1 MINVIMLTG
10 KAGCGKD
17 SFYSIADNYI
27 YKNTMGTVD
36 VFNRAFADKIKES
49 LYDLGWDGKKDD
61 KGRRLL
67 QHFGQTMREYDKDIW
82 AKFVYDDIYDTE
94 FGGVESVHIITD
106 LRFPNEYTY
115 VRDNL
120 QEDFPNSKL
129 TVVKIVGRH
138 ADLGANANDISEAG
152 ITEEDLGK
160 PFDYVL
166 HNDGTFDEYKL
177 QVKHV
182 LEDLELL

>member
-1 MINVIMLTG
+1 MTNVIMLTG

-17 SFYSIADNYI
+17 TFYNIADNYI
-27 YKNTMGTVD
+27 YDATMGTVD

-82 AKFVYDDIYDTE
+82 AKFAYKCIYDTE
-94 FGGVESVHIITD
+94 FSGVESVHIITD

-129 TVVKIVGRH
+129 TVIKIVDRQS
-138 ADLGANANDISEAG
+138 DLGANANDISEAG
-152 ITEEDLGK
+152 ITEDILGK

-166 HNDGTFDEYKL
+166 HNDGTLAEYKL
-177 QVKHV
+177 QIKHV